1 MAGDALELF
10 YSYARADERLR
21 DQLDKHLK
29 LLQHE
34 GFLRSWYDRN
44 ISAGKLWDKE
54 IRTHLNAA
62 HIILLLIS
70 ADFLDSDYC
79 DEVEVQEALR
89 RHRAGEARV
98 IPVILRPCDW
108 ESSFGYLQALPKN
121 GKPVTKWL
129 NRDAAFTDI
138 AKGIRRVIE
147 EMHHSL

>member
-21 DQLDKHLK
+21 DQIHKYLRPLRREGLLYVDEKHPSL
-29 LLQHE
+29 
-34 GFLRSWYDRN
+34 S
-44 ISAGKLWDKE
+44 SAQ
-54 IRTHLNAA
+54 
-62 HIILLLIS
+62 IILLLVS
-70 ADFLDSDYC
+70 PDFVSSDHYMK
-79 DEVEVQEALR
+79 VEVPAALR
-89 RHRAGEARV
+89 MHITGRARA

-121 GKPVTKWL
+121 GKPVTRWL

-147 EMHHSL
+147 EMRHSS